1 MNKKE
6 ENTLRKFAAPI
17 GLSVDHNNGVIYGVY
32 QGYHLYLIRAN
43 NNSYS
48 FTVNF
53 SLNKAGELPQQ
64 DEVKQVVKESKDI
77 IDCVIQGYQVTYTL
91 RGAMTVAKTVDKLEP
106 SLQTITVF
114 LQKMGYQ
121 DACALCGKSDS
132 TVALYTVSGA
142 PAILCD
148 DCFKKQQEAVNI
160 QNREQG
166 NVKEN
171 VLSGTVGAFLGSL
184 IGAGAIILLGQFGY
198 VAAISG
204 IVMAICAIKGYELLG
219 KKMTTKGI
227 LISSVIMLVMVYI
240 GNRIDW
246 SISVANY
253 YTDVDLF
260 YAFRILPDLIREG
273 YLEASQ
279 YYGNLAMVYLFTAIG
294 AIPTIIAAVRDSKQT
309 QESYKML

>member
-6 ENTLRKFAAPI
+6 EKTLHKFAEPL
-17 GLSVDHNNGVIYGVY
+17 GMSVDGNNGVIYGEY
-32 QGYHLYLIRAN
+32 EGYHVYLTRAN

-48 FTVNF
+48 FAVNF

-64 DEVKQVVKESKDI
+64 DEVKRVVKESKDI
-77 IDCVIQGYQVTYTL
+77 IDCVIQGYQVVYTL
-91 RGAMTVAKTVDKLEP
+91 RGGMTVAKTAEKVGP
-106 SLQTITVF
+106 SLQTITSF
-114 LQKMGYQ
+114 LQQLGYQ
-121 DACALCGKSDS
+121 DACALCGKSDP
-132 TVALYTVSGA
+132 TVSLYTVSGA

-160 QNREQG
+160 HAREQG

-219 KKMTTKGI
+219 KKLSTKGI
-227 LISSVIMLVMVYI
+227 IISSVIMIVMVYV

-294 AIPTIIAAVRDSKQT
+294 AVPTIISAVREGKRA